1 MDRSSALSLL
11 ALVNEV
17 LSQRIDKARGLT
29 RTDIERLKET
39 TIKWFKALRSALPA
53 EIRDESALDSAY
65 YDWLERG
72 KELFAADY
80 MRLGERVR
88 SAIKPPKLT
97 KKEKM
102 RRKAVNYIGGKR
114 PTIAKAGRSRVS
126 PIVCPIV
133 CSRRNKS
140 IAVVVSKLTSW
151 EQYSR
156 LAAARVTSIAE
167 RTRLAL
173 QGIIAE
179 GLLNGWT
186 GKEIASLVKAS
197 VGVNDRQARAIT
209 RLMDELTAEGESAA
223 EVRRSIEAYS
233 EDSLLYRAELI
244 ARTESRYVLS
254 QSYLDELGQA
264 GYTHAKYL
272 SLEGA
277 CEECEGYDG
286 EVFDIGD
293 AEGLIPVHPNC
304 RCQWLAAE

>member
-29 RTDIERLKET
+29 RTDIERLKEA

-126 PIVCPIV
+126 PIVC
-133 CSRRNKS
+133 SRRNKS
-140 IAVVVSKLTSW
+140 IAVVVSKLTS
-151 EQYSR
+151 
-156 LAAARVTSIAE
+156 
-167 RTRLAL
+167 
-173 QGIIAE
+173 
-179 GLLNGWT
+179 
-186 GKEIASLVKAS
+186 
-197 VGVNDRQARAIT
+197 
-209 RLMDELTAEGESAA
+209 
-223 EVRRSIEAYS
+223 
-233 EDSLLYRAELI
+233 
-244 ARTESRYVLS
+244 
-254 QSYLDELGQA
+254 
-264 GYTHAKYL
+264 
-272 SLEGA
+272 
-277 CEECEGYDG
+277 
-286 EVFDIGD
+286 
-293 AEGLIPVHPNC
+293 
-304 RCQWLAAE
+304 

>member
-11 ALVNEV
+11 DLINEV

-29 RTDIERLKET
+29 RADIERLKES
-39 TIKWFKALRSALPA
+39 TIKWFKELRSALPA
-53 EIRDESALDSAY
+53 EIRDESDLDSAY
-65 YDWLERG
+65 YDWVDKG
-72 KELFAADY
+72 KELFAAEY

-88 SAIKPPKLT
+88 AAIKPPKT
-97 KKEKM
+97 SKKAEM
-102 RRKAVNYIGGKR
+102 PRKALIYAGAVP
-114 PTIAKAGRSRVS
+114 PTIANVRRSQGG
-126 PIVCPIV
+126 PIVW
-133 CSRRNKS
+133 SRRNKS

-233 EDSLLYRAELI
+233 EDSLLYRAEMI

>member
-11 ALVNEV
+11 VLINEV

-29 RTDIERLKET
+29 RADIERLKET

-53 EIRDESALDSAY
+53 EIRDESDLDSAY
-65 YDWLERG
+65 YDWLDKG
-72 KELFAADY
+72 KELFAAEY

-88 SAIKPPKLT
+88 AAVKPPKT
-97 KKEKM
+97 SKKAEM
-102 RRKAVNYIGGKR
+102 PSKALIYAGAVP
-114 PTIAKAGRSRVS
+114 PTIANVRRSQGG
-126 PIVCPIV
+126 PIVW
-133 CSRRNKS
+133 SHRNKS

-197 VGVNDRQARAIT
+197 VGVNDRQARAIA
-209 RLMDELTAEGESAA
+209 RLRDELIASGEPMAD
-223 EVRRSIEAYS
+223 VRRSIETYY
-233 EDSLLYRAELI
+233 EDSLLYRAEMI

-264 GYTHAKYL
+264 GYAQAKYL